1 DPRRVAEYPPGY
13 ALLDRL
19 DEAQAAPPCQWR
31 LQRANTGHQGA
42 YLERP
47 GIQRQ
52 ATRLQPGDVERIVEQ
67 PQQVGAGLA
76 DRLGATPLARI
87 QRPVEQQFAHAH
99 HAGDRRAH
107 LVAEVGEELA
117 AVHGGP
123 LDLAAT
129 LALAPC
135 GHGPVRA

>member
-1 DPRRVAEYPPGY
+1 DFTALGELDRIAEQVEQHLPDPQRIAEHAPGY
-13 ALLDRL
+13 AVLDRL
-19 DEAQAAPPCQWR
+19 HEAQAAPPCQWR

-76 DRLGATPLARI
+76 DRLGATP
-87 QRPVEQQFAHAH
+87 
-99 HAGDRRAH
+99 DRKSTR
-107 LVAEVGEELA
+107 LNS
-117 AVHGGP
+117 
-123 LDLAAT
+123 
-129 LALAPC
+129 
-135 GHGPVRA
+135 